1 MKQND
6 YWKNHITVEK
16 TLKQRGSIY
25 GEFADNA
32 EISQILK
39 QTMRNAKNWDELSY
53 AQQEALEMVQH
64 KISRLLNGD
73 PTYLDNVVDILGY
86 TELMFNDMKV
96 KSHGKKN

>member
-1 MKQND
+1 MS
-6 YWKNHITVEK
+6 IEK

-32 EISQILK
+32 ETSQILK

-64 KISRLLNGD
+64 KISRLLNGN
-73 PTYLDNVVDILGY
+73 PNYQDNVIDILGY
-86 TELMFNDMKV
+86 TELMFKDMKA
-96 KSHGKKN
+96 KNGKKT

>member
-1 MKQND
+1 MT
-6 YWKNHITVEK
+6 IEK
-16 TLKQRGSIY
+16 TLKQRGAVY
-25 GEFADNA
+25 GAFSDNA
-32 EISQILK
+32 ETSQVLK
-39 QTMRNAKNWDELSY
+39 QTMREAKNWDLLSY

-86 TELMFNDMKV
+86 TELMFNDMKG

>member
-1 MKQND
+1 MTIQ
-6 YWKNHITVEK
+6 K

-32 EISQILK
+32 ETSQILK

-64 KISRLLNGD
+64 KISRLLNGN
-73 PTYLDNVVDILGY
+73 PNYQDNVVDILGY
-86 TELMFNDMKV
+86 TELMFKDMKA
-96 KSHGKKN
+96 KNGKKT